1 MRPSNFLTGKAM
13 PGRSVCAPVALA
25 LQARRPNTIEM
36 LTMPFNLHRAWS
48 WKFRHLGSLSLQRR
62 SNGRKANLR
71 PVRPSVELL
80 EVRNLLSGAS
90 LGAAY
95 GQVPL
100 SFEPNLGQTD
110 SQVGYLSQGSGYTLF
125 LNSREAVLSLQPG
138 QPDASSVAVANG
150 QAPSVLQMELVGA
163 NPVAAATGQE
173 RQASVSNY
181 FLGNNPSQWYTKV
194 PNYAQAQYQGVYPGV
209 DLIYYGNQ
217 TQLEYDFRVA
227 PGADPS
233 NIQLRF
239 AGSQGISLD
248 STGDLVLQTAGG
260 DVVEHAPVL
269 YQEDNGVRHAVT
281 GSYVLE
287 ANGQVGFQVGPYDT
301 TQELIIDPVLSYS
314 TYLGGSSSDAVT
326 NILVDS
332 AGEAYITGN
341 TESTNFPI
349 VNGYQNSLG
358 GATDIGYVAKLNAAG
373 TALVYSTFLGG
384 NGITYGFGI
393 AVDSSGDAYVTGQTT
408 STNFPTVNAIQ
419 SSPPGNNNGFVTKLN
434 ATGSALVYSTYLGGN
449 NQNGPD
455 QAVGIALGSSGTAY
469 IVGVTGSTN
478 FPLVNAFQTTN
489 ADVDVF
495 VAEINAAGT
504 ALVFST
510 YLGGSKGAGA
520 DSIAVDSTG
529 AIYVAG
535 FTSSTN
541 FPITA
546 IAIQPTYGGGD
557 DTGFVTKLSPG
568 GASLVYST
576 YLGGSTEDE
585 ATGIAVDSA
594 GNAYVSGQTY
604 STDFPTVNAFQ
615 STQPGNESQF
625 VTKINAAGTAL
636 VYSTYLGG
644 NHYAFTGKI
653 AVDSA
658 GDAYVVGST
667 DSASFPTANPIQAT
681 YHGTGSLTSYNAYIS
696 ELDPAGSALVF
707 STYLGGSVDD
717 EAVGVALDSSGNVY
731 VTGSTSSTDFP
742 TANPLQANNG
752 GGQDG
757 FISKITFSHVP
768 VVTAPPNQSAGQGIA
783 ASISLGSFSETSVSG
798 PWNVDVNWGDGTANT
813 VFSVSA
819 QGSLGTQTH
828 TYASAGTD
836 SVTITVTDPS
846 ENSGS
851 ATFNVSVYAPPVL
864 TPPANQGAG
873 KGIAAAL
880 ALGSFSQPGVT
891 GAWNVDVHWG
901 DGSADT
907 TFSTSAPGS
916 LGTQTHAYSAPG
928 TDTVT
933 VTLTDPF
940 GNTGS
945 DTFTVS
951 VSAPPVPTPPSN
963 QTAGQGIAA
972 ALALG
977 SFSQPGVTG
986 TWNVDVNWG
995 DGSADTTFSTN
1006 TPGSL
1011 GTQTHA
1017 YSAVGTDTVTVTVT
1031 DPYGNTGSDTF
1042 AVSVHATPVVAAPP
1056 NQSAGQGIAA
1066 SISLGSFS
1074 ETEVSGTWNV
1084 DVNWGDGTPD
1094 TTFNVSNQGSLGAQT
1109 HTYAAAGT
1117 DSVTITVTDPSGNSE
1132 SAAFNVSVFAPPVL
1146 TPPANQ
1152 GAGKGIA
1159 AALALGSFSQPGVT
1173 GTWNVDVNWGD
1184 GTADTTFSASA
1195 PGSLGTQTHAYSAA
1209 DTDTVTVTITDP
1221 FGNIGSDTFTVSV
1234 YAPPV
1239 LTPPADQAAGK
1250 GLATALALGSF
1261 SQPGVTGTWNVDVNW
1276 GDGTADTKFSAS
1288 APGSLGTQ
1296 THAYTA
1302 AGTDTVTVT
1311 ITDPYGNTSSGTFTV
1326 SVYPPPVLAPPANQ
1340 AAGLG
1345 ITTSLALGSFSQPG
1359 VTGPWNV
1366 DVHWGDGTADTIF
1379 SSNAPGSLG
1388 TQTHT
1393 YSAAGTDI
1401 VTVTISDPNGITGSD
1416 TFTVSVHAPP
1426 VLTPPSNQSAGQGI
1440 TTALA
1445 LGSFT
1450 QSGVTGTWNVEVHWG
1465 DGSADTSFSV
1475 SAPGSLGTQT
1485 HAYSTAGT
1493 DTVTVTITDPNG
1505 ITGSD
1510 TFTVSVYAP
1519 PVLTPPSNQS
1529 AGKGI
1534 TTALALGSFSQPGVA
1549 GTWSVDVNWGD
1560 GTHDTV
1566 FSISTQGSLGIQG
1579 HTYAA
1584 AGTDTVKVTLTDPY
1598 GNTDSDTFTVSVYA
1612 PPVLTPPAS
1621 QAVGK
1626 GITTT
1631 LALGSF
1637 SQPGV
1642 TGTWNVDVHW
1652 GDGTADTTF
1661 STNVPGSLGT
1671 QTHAYSAAGSDTV
1684 TVTITDPYGNTDS
1697 DSFTVSVDATP
1708 VLTPPANK
1716 AADQGITTA
1725 FALGSFIQPGVTGP
1739 WNVDV
1744 HWGDGAAD
1752 TTFSTSAPGSLGTQT
1767 HAYSATGT
1775 DTVTIT
1781 VTDPSGNSGSV
1792 TFNVS
1797 VYAKPVLTPPFNQ
1810 TAGQGI
1816 AAALALGSFS
1826 QPGVTG
1832 PWSVDV
1838 HWGDGTA
1845 DTTFSASSQGSLETR
1860 THAYSAAGADT
1871 VTVTLTDPNG
1881 ITDSDTFTVSVFAPP
1896 VLTPPSNQSAGK
1908 AITAALALGSFSQP
1922 GVTGTWNVDIHWGD
1936 GTADTT
1942 FITTSQGSLG
1952 TQTHVY
1958 GAAGT
1963 DTVTVTLTD
1972 SYGNTGS
1979 DSFTVSV
1986 FAPPVLTPPS
1996 NQGAGKGI
2004 ATVLALGS
2012 FSQPGVT
2019 GPWNVDVQWGDGT
2032 ADTTFAASASGSLGT
2047 QTHAY
2052 SAAGT
2057 DTVTVTVTDPNGI
2070 TGSDTFTVSAYATP
2084 VTVSPG
2090 SLPSDPIDV
2099 AYDQTI
2105 TGSGGTGNI
2114 SLVVSNVQNAI
2125 AGLSIPGSG
2134 TNAIALTGTP
2144 TATGTETFTV
2154 TAADQVGVTAKSNYS
2169 ITVNPV
2175 VMLSP
2180 SSLPAD
2186 TLNVTYN
2193 QTITASGGAGNISLV
2208 VSNVQNAIAGLSI
2221 PGSGANAIALIGTPT
2236 AAGTETFT
2244 VTATDQL
2251 GVTAHTNYS
2260 ITVNPVVTLSPSS
2273 LPAGAING
2281 AYNQTISASGGT
2293 GNISLVVSN
2302 VQNAIAGLN
2311 VPGSGANSLAITG
2324 TPTAAGT
2331 ETFTVTATDQ
2341 AGGMTQISFSITSLA
2356 TTSTVRISG
2365 VVFFDHDSS
2374 GVLNA
2379 ADTGLAG
2386 RTVFLDLNDSGE
2398 LQPGD
2403 PSTVTATDGSF
2414 QFTGLAPGAYT
2425 VREEITADNV
2435 ALTSPASEAVTA
2447 TADVTGINFGNVI
2460 YNPAFPVYPA
2470 ANLYGSR
2477 PNPDPTTAY
2486 VTGLYHAILGRNP
2499 DPNGLV
2505 VWVNTLNAG
2514 MPDSKVASLFVN
2526 SREHRQD
2533 QVDYYYESFLGRT
2546 PDPASAFWVNELI
2559 NGGSETE
2566 VIEGILTS
2574 QEYTADHASNAAFVN
2589 ELFFQLLGR
2598 QADSAGAAY
2607 WEQELGSAMSRA
2619 DIVAG
2624 FLNSQESAELATAS
2638 FYSAFLHRAG
2648 DQAGK
2653 DSWVGKL
2660 TSQAQTLDQVA
2671 ADFFSA
2677 PPQEF
2682 LSNAGK
2688 TVTGKG

>member
-1 MRPSNFLTGKAM
+1 M
-13 PGRSVCAPVALA
+13 
-25 LQARRPNTIEM
+25 
-36 LTMPFNLHRAWS
+36 
-48 WKFRHLGSLSLQRR
+48 
-62 SNGRKANLR
+62 
-71 PVRPSVELL
+71 
-80 EVRNLLSGAS
+80 SGAS

-110 SQVGYLSQGSGYTLF
+110 SQVGYLSRGSGYTLF

-138 QPDASSVAVANG
+138 QPDASSVSVVNS
-150 QAPSVLQMELVGA
+150 QAQSALQMELVGA
-163 NPVAAATGQE
+163 NPAAEATGLE
-173 RQASVSNY
+173 RQASISNY
-181 FLGNNPSQWYTKV
+181 FLGNNPSQWYTNV
-194 PNYAQAQYQGVYPGV
+194 PNYAQVQYQGVYPGV
-209 DLIYYGNQ
+209 DLVYYGNQ
-217 TQLEYDFRVA
+217 SQLEYDFRVA

-233 NIQLRF
+233 YIQLHF
-239 AGSQGISLD
+239 AGAQGISLD
-248 STGDLVLQTAGG
+248 SAGDLLLQTGGG

-269 YQEDNGVRHAVT
+269 YQQVDGVRHAVA
-281 GSYVLE
+281 GRYVLE

-314 TYLGGSSSDAVT
+314 TYLGGSNSDAVT
-326 NILVDS
+326 GIAVDS
-332 AGEAYITGN
+332 AGEAYVTGN

-358 GATDIGYVAKLNAAG
+358 GATDIGFVAKLNAAG
-373 TALVYSTFLGG
+373 TALVYSTYLGG

-419 SSPPGNNNGFVTKLN
+419 SSPPGTNNGFVTKLN
-434 ATGSALVYSTYLGGN
+434 ATGSTLMYSTYLGGN

-489 ADVDVF
+489 AGVDVF

-546 IAIQPTYGGGD
+546 NAIQATYGGGD

-594 GNAYVSGQTY
+594 GNAYVAGQTY

-615 STQPGNESQF
+615 STQPGNESEF

-644 NHYAFTGKI
+644 SHYAFTGKI

-707 STYLGGSVDD
+707 STYLGGSIDD

-742 TANPLQANNG
+742 TANPLQANNA

-757 FISKITFSHVP
+757 FISKISFSHVP
-768 VVTAPPNQSAGQGIA
+768 VVTAPANQSAGQGIA

-798 PWNVDVNWGDGTANT
+798 TWNVDVNWGDGTPDT

-819 QGSLGTQTH
+819 QGSLGTKTH
-828 TYASAGTD
+828 TYAAAGSD
-836 SVTITVTDPS
+836 IVTITVTDPS

-873 KGIAAAL
+873 
-880 ALGSFSQPGVT
+880 
-891 GAWNVDVHWG
+891 
-901 DGSADT
+901 
-907 TFSTSAPGS
+907 
-916 LGTQTHAYSAPG
+916 
-928 TDTVT
+928 
-933 VTLTDPF
+933 
-940 GNTGS
+940 
-945 DTFTVS
+945 
-951 VSAPPVPTPPSN
+951 
-963 QTAGQGIAA
+963 QGIAA
-972 ALALG
+972 A
-977 SFSQPGVTG
+977 
-986 TWNVDVNWG
+986 
-995 DGSADTTFSTN
+995 
-1006 TPGSL
+1006 
-1011 GTQTHA
+1011 
-1017 YSAVGTDTVTVTVT
+1017 
-1031 DPYGNTGSDTF
+1031 
-1042 AVSVHATPVVAAPP
+1042 
-1056 NQSAGQGIAA
+1056 
-1066 SISLGSFS
+1066 
-1074 ETEVSGTWNV
+1074 
-1084 DVNWGDGTPD
+1084 
-1094 TTFNVSNQGSLGAQT
+1094 
-1109 HTYAAAGT
+1109 
-1117 DSVTITVTDPSGNSE
+1117 
-1132 SAAFNVSVFAPPVL
+1132 
-1146 TPPANQ
+1146 
-1152 GAGKGIA
+1152 
-1159 AALALGSFSQPGVT
+1159 
-1173 GTWNVDVNWGD
+1173 
-1184 GTADTTFSASA
+1184 
-1195 PGSLGTQTHAYSAA
+1195 
-1209 DTDTVTVTITDP
+1209 
-1221 FGNIGSDTFTVSV
+1221 
-1234 YAPPV
+1234 
-1239 LTPPADQAAGK
+1239 
-1250 GLATALALGSF
+1250 
-1261 SQPGVTGTWNVDVNW
+1261 
-1276 GDGTADTKFSAS
+1276 
-1288 APGSLGTQ
+1288 
-1296 THAYTA
+1296 
-1302 AGTDTVTVT
+1302 
-1311 ITDPYGNTSSGTFTV
+1311 
-1326 SVYPPPVLAPPANQ
+1326 
-1340 AAGLG
+1340 
-1345 ITTSLALGSFSQPG
+1345 
-1359 VTGPWNV
+1359 
-1366 DVHWGDGTADTIF
+1366 
-1379 SSNAPGSLG
+1379 
-1388 TQTHT
+1388 
-1393 YSAAGTDI
+1393 
-1401 VTVTISDPNGITGSD
+1401 
-1416 TFTVSVHAPP
+1416 
-1426 VLTPPSNQSAGQGI
+1426 
-1440 TTALA
+1440 
-1445 LGSFT
+1445 
-1450 QSGVTGTWNVEVHWG
+1450 
-1465 DGSADTSFSV
+1465 
-1475 SAPGSLGTQT
+1475 
-1485 HAYSTAGT
+1485 
-1493 DTVTVTITDPNG
+1493 
-1505 ITGSD
+1505 
-1510 TFTVSVYAP
+1510 
-1519 PVLTPPSNQS
+1519 
-1529 AGKGI
+1529 
-1534 TTALALGSFSQPGVA
+1534 
-1549 GTWSVDVNWGD
+1549 
-1560 GTHDTV
+1560 
-1566 FSISTQGSLGIQG
+1566 
-1579 HTYAA
+1579 
-1584 AGTDTVKVTLTDPY
+1584 
-1598 GNTDSDTFTVSVYA
+1598 
-1612 PPVLTPPAS
+1612 
-1621 QAVGK
+1621 
-1626 GITTT
+1626 

-1661 STNVPGSLGT
+1661 STSAPGSLGT
-1671 QTHAYSAAGSDTV
+1671 QTHAYSAAGTDTVTVTLTDPYGNTGTDTFTVSVYAPPVLTPPANQGAGQGIAAALALGSFSQPGVTGTWSVDVHWGDGTADTTFSTSAPGPLGTQTHTYSAPGADTVTVTVTDPYGNTGSDTFTVSVHATPVVVAPANQSAGESIAASISLGSFSETGVSGTWNVDVNWGDGTPDTVFNVSTQGSLGAQTHTYAAAGTDSVAITVTDPSGNSESATFNVSVFAPPVLTPPANQGAGLGIAAALALGSLSQPGVTGTWNVDVHWGDGTADTTFSTSAPGLLGTQTHAYNAAGTDTV
-1684 TVTITDPYGNTDS
+1684 TVTITDPYGNTGS
-1697 DSFTVSVDATP
+1697 DTFTVSVYAPPVLTPPANQAAGQGIATALALGSFSQSGVTGSWNVDVHWGDGSADTTFSASSPGSLGTRTHAYSAAGTDTVTVTLTDPYGNTGSDTFTVSVYAPPVLTPPANQAVGQGIAAALALGSFSQSGVTGPWNVDVNWGDGSADTSFSVDAPGSLGTQTHAYSAAGTDTVTVTITDPNGITGSDTFSVTVHVPPVLTPPANQAAGQGITTALALGSFSQTGVTGPWNVDVNWGDGTADTSFSASAPGSLGTQTHAFSAAGTDTVTVTIIDPNGITGSDTFSVSVHAPPVLTRPSNLSAGKGITTALALGSFSQPGVTGSWNVDVNWGDGTHDTVFSVSTQGSLGTQGHTYAAAGTDTVTVTLTDPYGNTGSDTFAVSVYAPPVLMPPANQAAGKGITTALALGSFSQPGVTGTWDVDVHWGDGTADTTFSANAPGSLGTQTHAYSAAGTDTVTVTLTDPYGNTGSDNFTVSVDATP
-1708 VLTPPANK
+1708 VLTPPANQ

-1725 FALGSFIQPGVTGP
+1725 FALGAFIQPGVTGP

-1767 HAYSATGT
+1767 HAYGATGT
-1775 DTVTIT
+1775 DSVTIT
-1781 VTDPSGNSGSV
+1781 VTDPSGDSGSA

-1797 VYAKPVLTPPFNQ
+1797 VYATPVLTPPFNQ

-1832 PWSVDV
+1832 PWNVDV

-1845 DTTFSASSQGSLETR
+1845 DTTFSASSQGSLGTR
-1860 THAYSAAGADT
+1860 THAYSAAGTNT

-1881 ITDSDTFTVSVFAPP
+1881 ITDSNSFTVSVFSPP

-1922 GVTGTWNVDIHWGD
+1922 GVTGPWNVDVHWGD

-1942 FITTSQGSLG
+1942 FSASSQGSLG
-1952 TQTHVY
+1952 TLTHAY
-1958 GAAGT
+1958 SAAGT
-1963 DTVTVTLTD
+1963 DTVTVTVTLTD
-1972 SYGNTGS
+1972 PYGNKGS
-1979 DSFTVSV
+1979 DTFTVSV
-1986 FAPPVLTPPS
+1986 FAPPVLTPPA

-2004 ATVLALGS
+2004 ATALALGS

-2019 GPWNVDVQWGDGT
+2019 GPWNVEVQWGDGT
-2032 ADTTFAASASGSLGT
+2032 ADTTFSASAPGSLGT

-2070 TGSDTFTVSAYATP
+2070 TGSDTFTVSAYTTP

-2090 SLPSDPIDV
+2090 SLPSDTINV

-2125 AGLSIPGSG
+2125 AGLSIPSSGTNAIALTGTPTATGTETFTITATDQFGVTAKSNYSITVNPVVTLSPGSLPADTINVAYNQAIISSGGAGNIRLVVSNVQNAIAGSKIPGSG

-2154 TAADQVGVTAKSNYS
+2154 TATDQVGVTA
-2169 ITVNPV
+2169 
-2175 VMLSP
+2175 
-2180 SSLPAD
+2180 
-2186 TLNVTYN
+2186 
-2193 QTITASGGAGNISLV
+2193 Q
-2208 VSNVQNAIAGLSI
+2208 
-2221 PGSGANAIALIGTPT
+2221 
-2236 AAGTETFT
+2236 
-2244 VTATDQL
+2244 
-2251 GVTAHTNYS
+2251 TNYS

-2273 LPAGAING
+2273 LPAGATND

-2293 GNISLVVSN
+2293 GNINLVVSN
-2302 VQNAIAGLN
+2302 VQNPIAGLN

-2341 AGGMTQISFSITSLA
+2341 AGGMTQTSFSITSLA
-2356 TTSTVRISG
+2356 GTSTVKISG

-2379 ADTGLAG
+2379 GDTGLAG
-2386 RTVFLDLNDSGE
+2386 RTVFLDLNNSGQLE
-2398 LQPGD
+2398 PGD
-2403 PSTVTATDGSF
+2403 PSTVTAADGSF

-2425 VREEITADNV
+2425 VREEITSDNV
-2435 ALTSPASEAVTA
+2435 ALTSPASEVVTA
-2447 TADVTGINFGNVI
+2447 TGDVTGINFGNVI
-2460 YNPAFPVYPA
+2460 YNPAFPVYPTA
-2470 ANLYGSR
+2470 DLYGSQ
-2477 PNPDPTTAY
+2477 PNPDPMTAY

-2499 DPNGLV
+2499 DPSGLV
-2505 VWVNTLNAG
+2505 VWVNAINAG
-2514 MPDSKVASLFVN
+2514 MPDAKVASLFVN

-2533 QVDYYYESFLGRT
+2533 QADYYYESFLGRT
-2546 PDPASAFWVNELI
+2546 PDAASAFWVNELI
-2559 NGGSETE
+2559 NGGSEAE

-2574 QEYTADHASNAAFVN
+2574 QEYTAEHTSNAAFVN

-2598 QADSAGAAY
+2598 QADSGGADY
-2607 WEQELGSAMSRA
+2607 WEQELASAMSRA
-2619 DIVAG
+2619 DVVAG

-2638 FYSAFLHRAG
+2638 FYSAFLHRAD

-2653 DSWVGKL
+2653 DSWVEQL

-2671 ADFFSA
+2671 VDFLST

-2688 TVTGKG
+2688 TVTGNG